1 MKAGSHESGSK
12 AIFSCHFVNRNRLAR
27 VRLAAPLTH
36 VKVAAWLPNS
46 LQACHSTGPIPNVW
60 AAMPTRRFQLFHEVL
75 NPSQAWIIQSP
86 SL

>member
-36 VKVAAWLPNS
+36 VKVAVWLRNS
-46 LQACHSTGPIPNVW
+46 LLAFPLTDPTPNVW
-60 AAMPTRRFQLFHEVL
+60 VATLMRHCRLLRAVQSP
-75 NPSQAWIIQSP
+75 NQAWIIQSP